1 MDCEIKDISC
11 RGARIVAPEEVELPD
26 QFILVSCL
34 FEGERTC
41 LRRWE
46 CGAETGVEFL

>member
-46 CGAETGVEFL
+46 CGTETGVEFL